1 MSNAPLYGL
10 KILSLAE
17 QFPGP
22 YATMLLSDMGAEV
35 IMIE

>member
-1 MSNAPLYGL
+1 MSTAPLAGL

-35 IMIE
+35 IM